1 MCEERVLRL
10 RQVAELSESLTSC
23 AVLSRYGLTEDFDVT
38 PAGWQHWTSRWV
50 VKVSRVYGFPRVGYY
65 DDVDSL
71 ESGGW
76 SMDHPIIKQ
85 FEAHAE
91 LLNISGSVEAIDEA
105 IVQLATWMDGLELSE
120 DDQALLCHIGA
131 VLYREGLRVR
141 MGMRP

>member
-1 MCEERVLRL
+1 MAWDE
-10 RQVAELSESLTSC
+10 A
-23 AVLSRYGLTEDFDVT
+23 FDV
-38 PAGWQHWTSRWV
+38 GLN
-50 VKVSRVYGFPRVGYY
+50 RVYGFLRDEYY
-65 DDVDSL
+65 DDVHSL
-71 ESGGW
+71 ESGGR

-91 LLNISGSVEAIDEA
+91 LLDISGSVEAIDEA

-131 VLYREGLRVR
+131 VLYREGLRGR